1 MKAEE
6 GLPHSGGADMPT
18 ITPFLWFDTQ
28 AEEAMNFYASIFTNS
43 RVISVH
49 RAGDRVMSVDFELEG
64 QRFMALN
71 AGPHYKF
78 NEAVSFF
85 VACDSQEEID
95 RLWARLT
102 ADGGAPSQCGW
113 LKDKY
118 GLSWQIV
125 PKELGRL
132 LGGPDPSKSKRAMDA
147 MMQMQKL
154 DVARLQNA
162 YEGA

>member
-1 MKAEE
+1 
-6 GLPHSGGADMPT
+6 MPT

-28 AEEAMNFYASIFTNS
+28 AEEAMNFYCSIFTHTK
-43 RVISVH
+43 VVSVH
-49 RAGDRVMSVDFELEG
+49 RAQGRVTSAEFELDG

-71 AGPHYKF
+71 AGPHFKF

-95 RLWARLT
+95 TLWARLT
-102 ADGGAPSQCGW
+102 ADGGTPSQCGW
-113 LKDKY
+113 LKDKF

-125 PKELGRL
+125 PRWLGRL
-132 LGGPDPSKSKRAMDA
+132 ISGPDPSKSKRAMDA

-162 YEGA
+162 YEGV